1 MLRSLTAKY
10 DTFMTKAEFLKYLQI
25 PLHDTLAERVWMAH
39 D

>member
-10 DTFMTKAEFLKYLQI
+10 DTFMTCGEWLKYFQI
-25 PLHDTLAERVWMAH
+25 PLHDTLAERNFTAH